1 VYLIR
6 SLQPVGRGVV
16 PCAFHKDCIPQG
28 VSVVVYNA
36 TFNNISVI
44 SWWSVLLMEE
54 NGVVFLNC
62 FSCVLCNIVCR
73 VVLLAIVLYV
83 LRCQSL
89 ATCRWFYPVSSNKT
103 GHHDISDILLKV
115 ALNTINQPTLLFTA
129 CGYPFGFF
137 KRFSSHHVT
146 SVPHDHEYF
155 YMRL

>member
-1 VYLIR
+1 MK
-6 SLQPVGRGVV
+6 
-16 PCAFHKDCIPQG
+16 F
-28 VSVVVYNA
+28 
-36 TFNNISVI
+36 
-44 SWWSVLLMEE
+44 
-54 NGVVFLNC
+54 VFLNC

-73 VVLLAIVLYV
+73 VVLLAIVLHV

-103 GHHDISDILLKV
+103 GHHDISEILLKV

-146 SVPHDHEYF
+146 SVPHDHEYLF
-155 YMRL
+155 VYILTFVKEPIEHVILISCNIAVLYTGIVVQLSSLTKRLNKRSIAESNLI